1 MITRA
6 GIAAFVLVATM
17 ALGQADPYHWCAN
30 DGASRSG
37 GLACYYLTLTQC
49 QAAVAGSGSFCMPN
63 YFDRRSHRES
73 NPDQRKGSRRKI

>member
-6 GIAAFVLVATM
+6 GTAAVVLLAAM
-17 ALGQADPYHWCAN
+17 ARGQADTYHWCAN

-63 YFDRRSHRES
+63 YFDRSHDRRG
-73 NPDQRKGSRRKI
+73 NPDQRKGSRRKN